1 MWASSVG
8 AVLVCAGSG
17 TRMGAGV
24 KKQYRTIG
32 GKPLYAYALDALCAC
47 PFDAIVLVIGADDDV
62 HSSDAR
68 VRIVRGGAT
77 RQQSVYA
84 GLCALDGVAWVCVHD
99 GVRPLV
105 TPTLIDRCVQD
116 AIAHACTAVAAVR
129 VADTLKRV
137 DDTVTTISREHVWA
151 VQTPQVFPYEQ
162 LLRAHAL
169 DVHATDD
176 AMLMER
182 IGERVRIVLG
192 DGTNIK
198 VTTEDDFAHV
208 SRLLAPPSFR
218 IGHGFD
224 VHPWVE
230 GRPCIIGGVRIDSD
244 VGLGGHSD
252 ADVLLHAIADAVLGA
267 IGEGDIGRHFPD
279 TDERW
284 RGADSL
290 VLLSHVCTLAH
301 RLHYRVVNVDCT
313 VVAERPRI
321 APYVQSMR
329 AHIARALC
337 IHPDAVNV
345 KATTS
350 ERLGFVGRH
359 EGAVAHAVVLVTNRS
374 RNGE

>member
-1 MWASSVG
+1 
-8 AVLVCAGSG
+8 
-17 TRMGAGV
+17 MGAGV

-301 RLHYRVVNVDCT
+301 RLHYHVVNVDCT